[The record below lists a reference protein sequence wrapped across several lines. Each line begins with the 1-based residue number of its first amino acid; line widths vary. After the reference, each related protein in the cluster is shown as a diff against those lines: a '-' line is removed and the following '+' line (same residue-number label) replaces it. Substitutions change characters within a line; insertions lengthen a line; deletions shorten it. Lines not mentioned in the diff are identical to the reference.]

1 MFIHDAILESV
12 TCGDTQ
18 IAATNLKDSIT
29 KMKKHDSKNK
39 PHGFKY
45 QFKVCLLHHTCTQVC
60 GMGSSH
66 SFILLQILEQVSPN
80 PKEVHCGGALSYPER
95 NRSQEFLPGK
105 STQCHTNL
113 PLAMSFIFISQYVAD
128 KWRVSLRKEKKDYIN
143 AVNVNVNLFKHALI
157 TWLNVDK
164 RF

>member
-45 QFKVCLLHHTCTQVC
+45 QFKVYTRTY
-60 GMGSSH
+60 MY
-66 SFILLQILEQVSPN
+66 
-80 PKEVHCGGALSYPER
+80 VHRSMWYGVVTLIYPLVDFGAGF
-95 NRSQEFLPGK
+95 SQP
-105 STQCHTNL
+105 
-113 PLAMSFIFISQYVAD
+113 
-128 KWRVSLRKEKKDYIN
+128 
-143 AVNVNVNLFKHALI
+143 
-157 TWLNVDK
+157 
-164 RF
+164 